1 MFSVRK
7 RANSPL
13 KTPPISAK
21 RRIKGRKK
29 YEILLF
35 INSKLSS
42 VSWATLLVTAP
53 ATLTPTRVKTRRIYV
68 YIKYIITNDDSAP
81 DKLKKKLTEKRV
93 PSIIEAATTLER
105 TTGRTSRGLS
115 TVNE

>member
-21 RRIKGRKK
+21 SSIKGRKK
-29 YEILLF
+29 YEMLLF
-35 INSKLSS
+35 INSRFSI
-42 VSWATLLVTAP
+42 VSCAALLVTAP

-68 YIKYIITNDDSAP
+68 YSKYIIINDDRAP

-93 PSIIEAATTLER
+93 PSIMEVATTRER
-105 TTGRTSRGLS
+105 TTGRTSRGRS